1 MQEILQNNLSKII
14 ENIEAE
20 RLKYS
25 AHHIIKLVA
34 VSKYASLEQIIAL
47 YNAGQRAF
55 GENKVQDLK
64 TKAQNSANLPIE
76 WHFIGTL
83 QENKIN
89 ALLGLKPTLFQALD
103 SLKLAEALQR
113 RLQSN
118 NQILNCLM
126 EINTSGE
133 STKSGF
139 ALESAVDSYQK
150 IQEICKNIRLKGIM
164 TIATNTN
171 DIKIQDFCFKSA
183 KNIFDSLRK
192 NGAEIL
198 SMGMSSDYKIAIAN
212 GANMVRIGS
221 EIFKN
226 AH

>member
-1 MQEILQNNLSKII
+1 
-14 ENIEAE
+14 
-20 RLKYS
+20 
-25 AHHIIKLVA
+25 
-34 VSKYASLEQIIAL
+34 
-47 YNAGQRAF
+47 
-55 GENKVQDLK
+55 
-64 TKAQNSANLPIE
+64 
-76 WHFIGTL
+76 
-83 QENKIN
+83 
-89 ALLGLKPTLFQALD
+89 
-103 SLKLAEALQR
+103 
-113 RLQSN
+113 
-118 NQILNCLM
+118 M

-133 STKSGF
+133 SSKSGF
-139 ALESAVDSYQK
+139 SLESAVDSYQK

-198 SMGMSSDYKIAIAN
+198 SAGMSSDYKIAIAN

-226 AH
+226 AR

>member
-14 ENIEAE
+14 ENIETE

-25 AHHIIKLVA
+25 AHHIIKLIA

-47 YNAGQRAF
+47 YKAGQRAF

-64 TKAQNSANLPIE
+64 QKAQNSANLPIE

-89 ALLGLKPTLFQALD
+89 ALLALKPTLFQALD
-103 SLKLAEALQR
+103 SLKLAEALQK
-113 RLQSN
+113 RLESN
-118 NQILNCLM
+118 SQILNCLM

-133 STKSGF
+133 SSKSGF
-139 ALESAVDSYQK
+139 SLESAVDSYQK

-198 SMGMSSDYKIAIAN
+198 SAGMSSDYKIAIAN

-226 AH
+226 AR